1 MFIWKQ
7 LAEGHGNMYVVTDIF
22 MSNHLVQ
29 SHLVALFC
37 YIYGYHTARKQYAET
52 CNLKVLPARP
62 DYLFH

>member
-7 LAEGHGNMYVVTDIF
+7 LAEGHGNMYVAADMF

-37 YIYGYHTARKQYAET
+37 YIYGYHTARKQ
-52 CNLKVLPARP
+52 
-62 DYLFH
+62 